1 MTTYTTPTIDDS
13 DNLLRSASG
22 RGNTNI
28 TVNGAI
34 DPEGT
39 ARTIVDVLN
48 RANARGGSGAGAFVY
63 S

>member
-1 MTTYTTPTIDDS
+1 MATPVV
-13 DNLLRSASG
+13 N
-22 RGNTNI
+22 NI

-48 RANARGGSGAGAFVY
+48 TSAARGTLGGLALVGAFDR
-63 S
+63 